1 MDALKSGASGMEQTG
16 PADLSRPRQ
25 ATVICTLGSHR
36 SGTSLTSRVLN
47 LLGVHLG
54 PDERVVVTGDDNPK
68 GYWEHHQ
75 LVGINDE
82 ILARFGGRWDE
93 PPAFPPQW
101 SADPGLDELKEKARH
116 LVTENFAAAP
126 LWGWK
131 DPRTCLTL
139 PFWQDVI
146 GPMRYVICIRNPSA
160 VMASLARRDGMSTE
174 KAERLWL
181 AHVQAILTQTSGQP
195 RMFVFY
201 EDMIDDWRP
210 DLQRFA
216 AFIGDPERA
225 DDPRVHEAVTQ
236 FVEKELCHH
245 RTSIEELAGDQRI
258 SFPTKSLYLAVRGH
272 ASRERAPVDEADK
285 TLDLLGVRAIEA
297 WDHTIALAAE
307 HVECTRER
315 ADLAREHADLT
326 RENAERHQLLA
337 ARETRMIE
345 AVTRLES
352 ELRGV
357 ILERDAQAR
366 QGEAAL
372 LALQQIHGSC
382 AWKLVTFSRA
392 LIVGFLPAG
401 TRRRRAFDVVL
412 RRIAQRADVDLRTA

>member
-1 MDALKSGASGMEQTG
+1 MEHTG

-25 ATVICTLGSHR
+25 TTVICTLGSHR

-93 PPAFPPQW
+93 PPAFRPQW

-116 LVTENFAAAP
+116 LLTENFAAAP

-146 GPMRYVICIRNPSA
+146 GPMRYVLCVRNPSA

-181 AHVQAILTQTSGQP
+181 AHVQAILTHTSDQP

-236 FVEKELCHH
+236 FVEKGALPPSHVDG
-245 RTSIEELAGDQRI
+245 RAGGRAADFI
-258 SFPTKSLYLAVRGH
+258 SEQEPLPRREGARQPGH
-272 ASRERAPVDEADK
+272 APVDEADK

-297 WDHTIALAAE
+297 WDHTVALAAE
-307 HVECTRER
+307 HAEC
-315 ADLAREHADLT
+315 ARECADP
-326 RENAERHQLLA
+326 
-337 ARETRMIE
+337 
-345 AVTRLES
+345 
-352 ELRGV
+352 
-357 ILERDAQAR
+357 D
-366 QGEAAL
+366 
-372 LALQQIHGSC
+372 
-382 AWKLVTFSRA
+382 SRA
-392 LIVGFLPAG
+392 S
-401 TRRRRAFDVVL
+401 
-412 RRIAQRADVDLRTA
+412 